1 MPDSGSPGRPFILPV
16 FLPQAGCP
24 HRCAFCDQP
33 AITGQSRT
41 PPSDAELR
49 AHIET
54 FLSYRRDSARP
65 VEIAFFGGTFLGQPP
80 AEIDRLLALAGDYVR
95 RGVARSIRLSTRPDS
110 VDDAGRRRLSAAP
123 VGTVELGAQSMDD
136 RVLSAVRRGHRA
148 EDTVRAVGMLRTDG
162 YRVGLQMMVGL
173 PGEEASG
180 SKWNAE
186 RIASLEPD
194 FVRIYPTLVL
204 AGSPL
209 ARWVEAGRYRPLS
222 LAEAVV
228 RTQAAYQVFSE
239 AGIPVIRMGL
249 QPSETLEAAV
259 VAGPFHPAFGHL
271 VLSAVQEDR
280 AAAVLE
286 AAGIRGGV
294 ATLRVHPRS
303 VARMRGDRNE
313 TSRRLRDR
321 FDLTDLRVLPDPTV
335 PPGRV
340 ALGESPSGGVIPRRG
355 A

>member
-1 MPDSGSPGRPFILPV
+1 MPDSGSPGRPFIVPV

-33 AITGQSRT
+33 VITGRSRQ
-41 PPSDAELR
+41 PPSDTDLR
-49 AHIET
+49 AQIET
-54 FLSYRRDSARP
+54 FLSYRRDLSRP

-80 AEIDRLLALAGDYVR
+80 GEIHRLLNLAGDYVR
-95 RGVARSIRLSTRPDS
+95 RGVVQSIRLSTRPDS
-110 VDDAGRRRLSAAP
+110 VDDAGRRRLAAAP

-136 RVLSAVRRGHRA
+136 RVLSAVRRGHTA
-148 EDTVRAVGMLRTDG
+148 DDTVRAVERLRGDG

-173 PGEEASG
+173 PGEEPSG
-180 SKWNAE
+180 AKWNAE
-186 RIASLEPD
+186 RIASLKPD
-194 FVRIYPTLVL
+194 VVRIYPTLVL

-209 ARWVEAGRYRPLS
+209 ARWTAAGRYRPLS
-222 LAEAVV
+222 LADAVA
-228 RTQAAYQVFSE
+228 RTRAAYQVFSK

-280 AAAVLE
+280 AAAVME
-286 AAGIRGGV
+286 AAGIRGGA

-313 TSRRLRDR
+313 TVRRLRDR
-321 FDLTDLRVLPDPTV
+321 FGLTDLRVVPDPAV

-340 ALGESPSGGVIPRRG
+340 TL
-355 A
+355 